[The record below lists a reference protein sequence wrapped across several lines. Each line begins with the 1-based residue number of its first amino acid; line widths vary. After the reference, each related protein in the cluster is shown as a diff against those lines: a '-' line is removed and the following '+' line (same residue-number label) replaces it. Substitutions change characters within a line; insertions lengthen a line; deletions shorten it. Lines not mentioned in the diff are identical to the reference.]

1 MKAVVFV
8 DVQNDFVKGG
18 KLPYGYP
25 VEENTSKIIQ
35 FAKECRAK
43 GYALFATAD
52 THKKETYLTKTLE
65 GKNLP
70 VEHCLEGTEGHKI
83 VEGLVKDKDRN
94 VIIPEGSI
102 VDKPTFGSF
111 ELGYA
116 IENYFSWIGEPLEE
130 IILCG
135 YDLGICVLANAVMLR
150 AKYPDLRIVVRTDL
164 CGCVNEQ
171 TFNAACE
178 VLKLQQIELVEG

>member
-1 MKAVVFV
+1 MKAVVFI

-18 KLPYGYP
+18 VLPYGYP

-35 FAKECRAK
+35 FARDCRNK

-52 THKKETYLTKTLE
+52 THKKETYLSETLE
-65 GKNLP
+65 GQKLP

-83 VEGLVKDKDRN
+83 VEGLVKDENRN
-94 VIIPEGSI
+94 VIIPEGNI

-111 ELGYA
+111 ELGLA

-135 YDLGICVLANAVMLR
+135 YCTSICVLSNAVLLR
-150 AKYPDLRIVVRTDL
+150 AKYPNIKITVYKDL
-164 CGCVNEQ
+164 CGDIDEVAH
-171 TFNAACE
+171 NAA
-178 VLKLQQIELVEG
+178 LKIFQMQQIDVK

>member
-25 VEENTSKIIQ
+25 VEKNTSKIIQ
-35 FAKECRAK
+35 FARECRAK

-52 THKKETYLTKTLE
+52 THKKETYLTETLE

-83 VEGLVKDKDRN
+83 VEGLVKDENRD
-94 VIIPEGSI
+94 VIIPEGNI
-102 VDKPTFGSF
+102 VDKATFGSF
-111 ELGYA
+111 DLLY
-116 IENYFSWIGEPLEE
+116 IIDDCFMRLSEPLDE

-135 YDLGICVLANAVMLR
+135 YDLGICVLANAVILR
-150 AKYPDLRIVVRTDL
+150 AKYPDLKIVVRTDL

-171 TFNAACE
+171 TFNAAYE
-178 VLKLQQIELVEG
+178 VLKLQQIELAEG